1 MGRSLT
7 IALDA
12 MGGDDAPEVVLGGTA
27 IARERFPDAQF
38 LIFGDRAVVEPAL
51 ARYPTVREVC
61 ELIHTEK
68 VVDGDM
74 KPSQALRR
82 GRDSSM
88 GLAIDA
94 VRTDD
99 AAVAVSAG
107 NTGALMALAKFTLRT
122 MPGIDRPALISLI
135 PTIRGESAML
145 DLGANLECSDRNLVQ
160 FAIMGAAY
168 SRVVLGITLPK
179 VGLVN
184 VGTEDLKGHEEL
196 KLAAEVLRGAD
207 LPLEFLGFVEGDDI
221 GRGTSDVY
229 VSDGFTGNIALKTAE
244 GTAMLVMELM
254 RRAFRNSLLS
264 KLGYLLA
271 RSGLRSLRDHLD
283 PNTHNGGV
291 LLGLNGL
298 VVKSHGGADA
308 KGFASAIGVAV
319 DMAKGALSDRIT
331 EDLKHFEAP
340 AEDEKKAA
348 AS

>member
-12 MGGDDAPEVVLGGTA
+12 MGGDDAPEVVLGGAA
-27 IARERFPDAQF
+27 IARERFPDAHF
-38 LIFGDRAVVEPAL
+38 LIFGDQKVVEPAL
-51 ARYPTVREVC
+51 ARYPTVRDVSDFV
-61 ELIHTEK
+61 HTES

-82 GRDSSM
+82 GRESSM

-94 VRTDD
+94 VKSGN

-168 SRVVLGITLPK
+168 SRVVLGITQPK

-196 KLAAEVLRGAD
+196 KLAAEFLRGAD

-244 GTAMLVMELM
+244 GTAILVMTLM
-254 RRAFRNSLLS
+254 RRAFSNSMLS

-298 VVKSHGGADA
+298 VVKSHGGADD

-319 DMAKGALSDRIT
+319 DMAKGDLNDRIT
-331 EDLKHFEAP
+331 EDLKTSEASP
-340 AEDEKKAA
+340 ADDQKAA
-348 AS
+348 VS

>member
-1 MGRSLT
+1 
-7 IALDA
+7 
-12 MGGDDAPEVVLGGTA
+12 MGGDDAPEVVLGGAA
-27 IARERFPDAQF
+27 IACERFPDVRY
-38 LIFGDRAVVEPAL
+38 LIFGDQEVVEPEI
-51 ARYPTVREVC
+51 ARYPAVREVC
-61 ELIHTEK
+61 DFIHSEN
-68 VVDGDM
+68 VVDGYM

-88 GLAIDA
+88 GLAIEA
-94 VRTDD
+94 VKSGN

-168 SRVVLGITLPK
+168 SRVLLGITLPK

-196 KLAAEVLRGAD
+196 KLAAEVLRNAE

-244 GTAMLVMELM
+244 GTAILVMTLM
-254 RRAFRNSLLS
+254 RRAFQNSLLS
-264 KLGYLLA
+264 KLGYLFA
-271 RSGLRSLRDHLD
+271 RSALRSLRDHLD
-283 PNTHNGGV
+283 PKAHNGGV

-298 VVKSHGGADA
+298 VVKSHGGADE
-308 KGFASAIGVAV
+308 KGFANAIGVAV
-319 DMAKGALSDRIT
+319 DMAKGDLYARLT
-331 EDLKHFEAP
+331 EDLKNLEAP
-340 AEDEKKAA
+340 EAADQKAA
-348 AS
+348 AL

>member
-12 MGGDDAPEVVLGGTA
+12 MGGDDAPEVVLGGTE
-27 IARERFPDAQF
+27 IARERFPEARF
-38 LIFGDRAVVEPAL
+38 LIFGDQSVVEPAL
-51 ARYPTVREVC
+51 AGLPALRDICDLV
-61 ELIHTEK
+61 HTEN

-88 GLAIDA
+88 GLAIDS
-94 VRTDD
+94 VRSGNAD
-99 AAVAVSAG
+99 VVVSAG

-160 FAIMGAAY
+160 FAVMGAAY
-168 SRVVLGITLPK
+168 ARVVLGISQPK
-179 VGLVN
+179 VGLLN

-196 KLAAEVLRGAD
+196 KLAAEILRGAD

-298 VVKSHGGADA
+298 VVKSHGGADDR
-308 KGFASAIGVAV
+308 GFASAIGVAV
-319 DMAKGALSDRIT
+319 DMAKGALSDRIA
-331 EDLKHFEAP
+331 EDLKHFDAP
-340 AEDEKKAA
+340 ASEEKEAA
-348 AS
+348 VS